1 MKITQPKVPKIHLK
15 KIEKE
20 VSEEPDLQFSFPSI
34 AMTVS
39 TCEKPGQRK
48 YSGYS
53 SGNSSLKNNSVK
65 NAHSGDEEEVIEE
78 SKEIENTF
86 SVIENVAFDTAQQT
100 ESLVIPELDEK

>member
-1 MKITQPKVPKIHLK
+1 MKITQPKVPKLHLR
-15 KIEKE
+15 KIQKE
-20 VSEEPDLQFSFPSI
+20 ADESPDLAFAFPSI

-53 SGNSSLKNNSVK
+53 SSNSSLQNNAVN

-86 SVIENVAFDTAQQT
+86 SVIENVAFDSAQQT
-100 ESLVIPELDEK
+100 ESLATPELDEK